1 MRLTFSK
8 LRVVCLSVVFVALFT
23 VFASAVSTTVQDV
36 VSISCTSGS
45 ISGTGPVTIKV
56 TGDML
61 SSVSSTITVQ
71 NTASTPQVLT
81 FDYQFSGGSGHKYN
95 NSSVSVDTGSV
106 AAIMPGES
114 VTFETTAAAWWGT
127 ASLILSNIVLTE
139 VNSSSTVEFYFDNG
153 SLSVGGEAVSNG
165 NSVTVDVDGEA
176 VVATATDIVGWID
189 MADNRVLSLDASFT
203 LKPTGDMQVKA
214 LHDTAPHFLVGDY
227 LFETLGGSNY
237 VCDYCF

>member
-81 FDYQFSGGSGHKYN
+81 FDYQLKSAGQYH
-95 NSSVSVDTGSV
+95 
-106 AAIMPGES
+106 
-114 VTFETTAAAWWGT
+114 
-127 ASLILSNIVLTE
+127 
-139 VNSSSTVEFYFDNG
+139 
-153 SLSVGGEAVSNG
+153 EA
-165 NSVTVDVDGEA
+165 
-176 VVATATDIVGWID
+176 
-189 MADNRVLSLDASFT
+189 
-203 LKPTGDMQVKA
+203 P
-214 LHDTAPHFLVGDY
+214 
-227 LFETLGGSNY
+227 
-237 VCDYCF
+237 